1 MNEGLISRV
10 SLDRMKN
17 IRDTCIEFFK
27 NEDIK
32 RDVKDIINP
41 VVSFIYDEIYVYIW
55 FICLYNVFFILI
67 VLAILYLTIQMI
79 NKQNLLHGKN
89 I

>member
-1 MNEGLISRV
+1 
-10 SLDRMKN
+10 MKN

-32 RDVKDIINP
+32 RDVKDVIQPI
-41 VVSFIYDEIYVYIW
+41 VSFIYDEIYVYIW
-55 FICLYNVFFILI
+55 LICLYNIFFILI
-67 VLAILYLTIQMI
+67 VLAILYLIIQLLQRHTIQY
-79 NKQNLLHGKN
+79 NKN

>member
-1 MNEGLISRV
+1 MRNVLSDI
-10 SLDRMKN
+10 
-17 IRDTCIEFFK
+17 FK

-32 RDVKDIINP
+32 RDVKEVIKP
-41 VVSFIYDEIYVYIW
+41 VVLFIYDEIYVYIW

-67 VLAILYLTIQMI
+67 VLAILYLLIQMPDRI
-79 NKQNLLHGKN
+79 RKFSSEK

>member
-1 MNEGLISRV
+1 MRNVLSDI
-10 SLDRMKN
+10 
-17 IRDTCIEFFK
+17 FK

-32 RDVKDIINP
+32 RDVKEVIKP

-67 VLAILYLTIQMI
+67 VLAILYLLIQMPYRI
-79 NKQNLLHGKN
+79 QKLGLEKN
-89 I
+89 IA

>member
-1 MNEGLISRV
+1 
-10 SLDRMKN
+10 MKN

-32 RDVKDIINP
+32 RDVKDIIKP

-67 VLAILYLTIQMI
+67 VLAILYLMIQMI
-79 NKQNLLHGKN
+79 HKQNLLHGKN

>member
-1 MNEGLISRV
+1 MRNVLSDI
-10 SLDRMKN
+10 
-17 IRDTCIEFFK
+17 FK

-32 RDVKDIINP
+32 RDVKEVIKP

-67 VLAILYLTIQMI
+67 VLAILYLLIQMPYRI
-79 NKQNLLHGKN
+79 QKIGLEK

>member
-1 MNEGLISRV
+1 MRNVLSDI
-10 SLDRMKN
+10 
-17 IRDTCIEFFK
+17 FK

-32 RDVKDIINP
+32 RDVKEVIKP

-67 VLAILYLTIQMI
+67 VLAILYLLIQMPHRI
-79 NKQNLLHGKN
+79 QKLGLGKN
-89 I
+89 IDINI

>member
-1 MNEGLISRV
+1 MRNVLSDI
-10 SLDRMKN
+10 
-17 IRDTCIEFFK
+17 FK

-32 RDVKDIINP
+32 RDVKEVIKP

-67 VLAILYLTIQMI
+67 VLAILYLLIQMPYRI
-79 NKQNLLHGKN
+79 QRIGLEK

>member
-1 MNEGLISRV
+1 MNEGMISRV

-67 VLAILYLTIQMI
+67 VLAILYLMIQMI
-79 NKQNLLHGKN
+79 HKQNLLFGKN

>member
-1 MNEGLISRV
+1 MRNVLSDI
-10 SLDRMKN
+10 
-17 IRDTCIEFFK
+17 FK

-32 RDVKDIINP
+32 RDVKEVIKP

-67 VLAILYLTIQMI
+67 VLAILYLLIQMPYRI
-79 NKQNLLHGKN
+79 QKLGL
-89 I
+89 